1 MKRYFEEERIK
12 ECLAFTGTGSMRK
25 AIRIMLNETP
35 DIAILPAENADEEM
49 WIVTKRKETENE

>member
-12 ECLAFTGTGSMRK
+12 ECASYSTVSAIRK

-35 DIAILPAENADEEM
+35 DIAILPSENSDEEM
-49 WIVTKRKETENE
+49 WIVSKRKEEVSE